1 MKPSPPSPRSGRRR
15 MPDPFRAFCAELQI
29 PSKDHGLVPLDPF
42 WGTQEYLHR
51 ELQRAREDDIHEVVI
66 CKGRQEG
73 VTTYFDAHDLF
84 YLQTH
89 PGLTGILVSDDDDN
103 RDYRRDVLLQMLG
116 TLPKGLRWPV
126 RLSNRGGLAWG
137 PPNGPRVPVRRAG

>member
-1 MKPSPPSPRSGRRR
+1 
-15 MPDPFRAFCAELQI
+15 MPDAFRAFCAQLQI
-29 PSKDHGLVPLDPF
+29 PSKDRGLVPFSPW

-51 ELQRAREDDIHEVVI
+51 ELQRAREDEIREVVI

-116 TLPKGLRWPV
+116 TLPKSYRWPV
-126 RLSNRGGLAWG
+126 RLSNPGALAPA
-137 PPNGPRVPVRRAG
+137 PPHPSPPR